1 MTDEPQDSLLSYQQL
16 WLLVGILVIFSI
28 LYQALSLRHSLTHT
42 LDRMEIVQDDL
53 RMVRDSLQHTQQMIE
68 VLLDQSY
75 QRQEDLRA
83 IRKYV
88 VAIDSQYTERKLMH
102 RQKISQLQTVKA
114 QKDKEMLSI
123 KEEASQFDY

>member
-83 IRKYV
+83 IREYV